1 MRELTDREIIE
12 LEWIFFSFSSSVLD
26 FLVFFSNSAANKIVL
41 LVPQYILYTW
51 LFKQRTREKN
61 GLFSNF
67 TFHL

>member
-12 LEWIFFSFSSSVLD
+12 LEWIFFFIFKLCAG
-26 FLVFFSNSAANKIVL
+26 FPCFFSNSAANKIVL